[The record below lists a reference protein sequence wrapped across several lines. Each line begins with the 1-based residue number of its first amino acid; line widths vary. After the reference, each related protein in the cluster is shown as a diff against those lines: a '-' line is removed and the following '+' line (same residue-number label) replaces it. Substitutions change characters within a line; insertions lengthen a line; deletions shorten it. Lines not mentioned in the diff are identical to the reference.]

1 MVKVNGI
8 MKRLL
13 ARCFLLLVLPL
24 QVHATDLMDVYQQAL
39 DYDTVYKD
47 AYYTYMA
54 NAEAIPQMRAAL
66 LPQVTFSGQANRSY
80 LFVNDGVFSLSK
92 NYSSKLWGATASQ
105 ALFNYEAL
113 SRVRQAKAFVRAAQ
127 ATFND
132 AAQNLILRTTKAYF
146 DVLFSKD
153 TLEFAEAK
161 KRANLRQYDQAR
173 YRFEVGLDTVTSV
186 YEAKAAYKQS
196 TATVIAARNNQENQA
211 ENLRLL
217 TNRLYKD
224 LAPLRGKKIP
234 LIKPKPN
241 NANDWIDMGLK
252 HNYRLFAAIYSL
264 QDAKENIKAFSSRN
278 WPTLAI
284 QSTTSQVFNDIGRDN
299 NPLLPKVQKQ
309 SNIGLAANFPVL
321 QGGLVLSQT
330 RKAQYQ
336 FQSASEQL
344 EQARRGVVVN
354 SRIAF
359 NMINDGISKV
369 IADRET
375 VVAQQSALESTEA
388 QFEAGKRTMVDVV
401 NAQQR
406 LFEAQQQLASD
417 QYNLIYSILTLKY
430 QSGSLNVND
439 LELVNTWLVTS
450 RAAPRVARKTV
461 NHKNHGV
468 GK

>member
-1 MVKVNGI
+1 M
-8 MKRLL
+8 MKKLL
-13 ARCFLLLVLPL
+13 LRCFVLVALPL
-24 QVHATDLMDVYQQAL
+24 HVYAADLMDVYYEAL
-39 DYDTVYKD
+39 NNDTIYKD
-47 AYYTYMA
+47 AYYIYMA
-54 NAEAIPQMRAAL
+54 NAEAIPQARAAL
-66 LPQVTFSGQANRSY
+66 LPQINFSGQESRNY
-80 LFVNDGVFSLSK
+80 LFVNDGIFSLRK

-105 ALFNYEAL
+105 ALFNYESLA
-113 SRVRQAKAFVRAAQ
+113 RVRQAKAVVRAAQ

-196 TATVIAARNNQENQA
+196 TATVIAARNNQENQS

-217 TNRLYKD
+217 TNHFYEV

-241 NANDWIDMGLK
+241 NANDWISMGLK
-252 HNYRLFAAIYSL
+252 HNYRLFAALYTL
-264 QDAKENIKAFSSRN
+264 QNAKENIKAFSSRN
-278 WPTLAI
+278 WPTLAL
-284 QSTTSQVFNDIGRDN
+284 QSTTSQVFNNIGRDN
-299 NPLLPKVQKQ
+299 NPILPKVQKQ
-309 SNIGLAANFPVL
+309 SDIALAVNFPAF
-321 QGGLVLSQT
+321 QGGLVHSQT
-330 RKAQYQ
+330 RQAQYQ

-369 IADRET
+369 TADRET

-388 QFEAGKRTMVDVV
+388 QFESGKRTMVDVV

-406 LFEAQQQLASD
+406 LFEAQQQLAND
-417 QYNLIYSILTLKY
+417 QYSLIYSILTLKY

-439 LELVNTWLVTS
+439 LELVNSWLVTS
-450 RAAPRVARKTV
+450 RKTPVASKAV
-461 NHKNHGV
+461 NTKNKSI